1 MDSDPKA
8 ATTRRM
14 SNPLFNEERWNN
26 AERAGDEIMTINGA
40 IKKTGFLMLI
50 LILTFGATWDSLSRT
65 HLVFGM
71 ALGPAILVAAITG
84 VVLVLIAMFAPRTT
98 AVTGTLYALAEGLVL
113 GAISWI
119 YNEKFHGLPILAAAL
134 TIGTLVGMLFLYTNR
149 ILQATPMFTKV
160 IVGATAGLA
169 LGIGLLFILNL
180 FSVGQGLTGALYGS
194 GWIGIGFSVVCV
206 GLAAFNLIVDFGF
219 IESAA
224 QAKAPKYM
232 EWVGALGLV
241 ITLVWLYLEIL
252 RLLAKLQS
260 NR

>member
-1 MDSDPKA
+1 
-8 ATTRRM
+8 M
-14 SNPLFNEERWNN
+14 SNPLFDEERWNN
-26 AERAGDEIMTINGA
+26 AERNGTAGAEVMTINGA
-40 IKKTGFLMLI
+40 VKKTGFLMLI
-50 LILTFGATWDSLSRT
+50 LILTFGATWDSLART
-65 HLVFGM
+65 HLIFGM
-71 ALGPAILVAAITG
+71 AMGPAIIVSAIAG
-84 VVLVLIAMFAPRTT
+84 LVLVLIAMFAPRT
-98 AVTGTLYALAEGLVL
+98 AAITGTMYAIAEGLVL

-119 YNEKFHGLPILAAAL
+119 YNEKFHGLPVMAATL
-134 TIGTLVGMLFLYTNR
+134 TIGTLVGMLFLYTQR

-180 FSVGQGLTGALYGS
+180 FSVGGSLTAALYGS
-194 GWIGIGFSVVCV
+194 GWIGIGFSLVCV
-206 GLAAFNLIVDFGF
+206 GLASFNLIVDFGF

-224 QAKAPKYM
+224 KAKAPKYM

-252 RLLAKLQS
+252 RLLSKLQS